1 MFCRKI
7 APIIFSCFFMPEV
20 LAQSKFSLEQ
30 CIDYAYKQSFDIK
43 QRLLKI
49 RQSENV
55 LRQSKQTIYP
65 NVSGS
70 FSQGISSGRSIDPF
84 TNDFIQHTIS
94 SNSISFG
101 SNLTVFN
108 GFTLKNQI
116 VQNEYNL
123 QADGWDL
130 QRGKNELRNRI
141 TLAYMQVLMNQELW
155 KISQEQVLNI
165 QTQLERVK
173 ELVKEGN
180 MPNTNLIDLDA
191 QLATAEF
198 EALSMKN
205 NIELTKLTLTQLMA
219 FPDYNSFE
227 IEPIPFDEKVISVSV
242 NESYL
247 QTILTVINNQ
257 AIVKNAELRF
267 QSAKIGIRLAL
278 AGKYPS
284 ISLGAGMGTAYSSA
298 APKEYNYFNQL
309 NFNLNQ
315 YARLSISIPIYS
327 NGQIRARIN
336 NAVITQQIA
345 DTQLSQSKLQLK
357 QEIEQVYLAAKI
369 VQEKLNSA
377 RRQLNTQQVAF
388 DSAKERFSEG
398 LIHAIEMNNFRLNLE
413 KAKSNFI
420 QAKYELFFR
429 KMLLDYYK

>member
-1 MFCRKI
+1 MLCRR
-7 APIIFSCFFMPEV
+7 IIHIVFSCFFVLEV
-20 LAQSKFSLEQ
+20 SAQKKFSLEQ

-55 LRQSKQTIYP
+55 LRQSKQAVYP
-65 NVSGS
+65 SVSGS
-70 FSQGISSGRSIDPF
+70 FSQGVSSGRSIDPF
-84 TNDFIQHTIS
+84 TNDFIQHTVS
-94 SNSISFG
+94 SNSIGLG
-101 SNLTVFN
+101 SNMTIFN
-108 GFTLKNQI
+108 GFTLKNQV
-116 VQNEYNL
+116 VQNEYNV

-141 TLAYMQVLMNQELW
+141 TLAYMQLLMNEELW
-155 KISQEQVLNI
+155 KVSQEQVVNL

-180 MPNTNLIDLDA
+180 MAKTNLIDLDA
-191 QLATAEF
+191 QLATGEF
-198 EALSMKN
+198 EALNMKN
-205 NIELTKLTLTQLMA
+205 SIELAKLSLAQLMA
-219 FPDYNSFE
+219 FPDYEAFE
-227 IEPIPFDEKVISVSV
+227 VESIAFDEKVIAV

-247 QTILTVINNQ
+247 QTILLLVNNQ
-257 AIVKNAELRF
+257 PLIKNAELRF
-267 QSAKIGIRLAL
+267 QSAKVGIRLAQ

-298 APKEYNYFNQL
+298 ASGEYNYFNQL

-315 YARLSISIPIYS
+315 YARLNVNIPIYS
-327 NGQIRARIN
+327 NGQVRSRIN
-336 NAVITQQIA
+336 NALIGQQIA

-357 QEIEQVYLAAKI
+357 QEIEQAYLAATISK
-369 VQEKLNSA
+369 EKLNSA
-377 RRQLNTQQVAF
+377 KRQLNTQQLAF

-398 LIHAIEMNNFRLNLE
+398 LIHAIELNNFRLNLE

>member
-7 APIIFSCFFMPEV
+7 APILLSCFFV
-20 LAQSKFSLEQ
+20 LELSAQNKFSLEQ
-30 CIDYAYKQSFDIK
+30 CIEYAYKQSFDIK

-55 LRQSKQTIYP
+55 LRQSKQAIYP
-65 NVSGS
+65 SVSGS

-84 TNDFIQHTIS
+84 TNDFIQRTIS
-94 SNSISFG
+94 SNSVSLG
-101 SNLTVFN
+101 SNLVVFN
-108 GFTLKNQI
+108 GFALKNQV
-116 VQNEYNL
+116 VQNEYIV

-155 KISQEQVLNI
+155 KVSQDQVVNL

-198 EALSMKN
+198 DALNMKN
-205 NIELTKLTLTQLMA
+205 TIELAKLSLAQLMA
-219 FPDYNSFE
+219 LPDYKTFE
-227 IEPIPFDEKVISVSV
+227 VESIAFDEKMIAV
-242 NESYL
+242 NDAYL
-247 QTILTVINNQ
+247 QTILLSVNNQ
-257 AIVKNAELRF
+257 PLIKNAELRF
-267 QSAKIGIRLAL
+267 QSAKVGIRLAQ
-278 AGKYPS
+278 ASKYPS
-284 ISLGAGMGTAYSSA
+284 VSIGAGIGTAYSSA
-298 APKEYNYFNQL
+298 ASGEYNYFNQL

-315 YARLSISIPIYS
+315 YARLSVNIPIYS
-327 NGQIRARIN
+327 NGQIKMRIN
-336 NAVITQQIA
+336 NAMIAQQVA

-357 QEIEQVYLAAKI
+357 QEIEQAYLAATISK
-369 VQEKLNSA
+369 EKLNSA
-377 RRQLNTQQVAF
+377 TRQLNTQQVAF

-398 LIHAIEMNNFRLNLE
+398 LIHAIELNNFRLNLE

-429 KMLLDYYK
+429 KMILDYYR